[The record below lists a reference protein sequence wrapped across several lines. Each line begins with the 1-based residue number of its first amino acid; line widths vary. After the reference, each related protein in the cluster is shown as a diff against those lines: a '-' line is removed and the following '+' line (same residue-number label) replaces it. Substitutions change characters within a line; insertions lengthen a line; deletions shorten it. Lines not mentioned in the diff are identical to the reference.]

1 MNFPESI
8 FIELGYKFERA
19 KTMIDSRIVAF
30 DIRAILETLTLED
43 QAEARKL
50 IDIGRKEARL

>member
-8 FIELGYKFERA
+8 LIELGYKFERA